1 MHLHVILLFS
11 VNLLY
16 LLQPTITANAPTN
29 ETDRLALIKFKESI
43 THDPHTMLSSW
54 NDSMHF
60 CNCLELHLH
69 VADDTKESRLWTYK
83 AISYEDPYH
92 LTSATS
98 PSLGLSVSK
107 TTASMAKSHMKLV
120 ICSDCKRSILTITH
134 WKVNYHPSYPIAPML
149 ES

>member
-1 MHLHVILLFS
+1 MHLHVIPLFS

-16 LLQPTITANAPTN
+16 SLQPTITANAPTN

-43 THDPHTMLSSW
+43 THDPHMMLSSW

-60 CNCLELHLH
+60 ATGLELH
-69 VADDTKESRLWTYK
+69 VADDTKESRPWTYK

-98 PSLGLSVSK
+98 PSLGLSISK
-107 TTASMAKSHMKLV
+107 TTASLAKSHLKLV
-120 ICSDCKRSILTITH
+120 ICSNCKRSILTITH
-134 WKVNYHPSYPIAPML
+134 WKVEYHPSYPIAPML